1 MVAELYPRL
10 RNARSRTRHGSAVRH
25 VDVPARAPR
34 LLNRRAQIGHERV
47 AALDERQRL
56 LPRRRVVTILA
67 HGAEILLPGGGT
79 SPHHPIDDMLHRIF
93 LLPGNIISHTPAPR

>member
-47 AALDERQRL
+47 AALDECQRF
-56 LPRRRVVTILA
+56 LPPPRVVPILA
-67 HGAEILLPGGGT
+67 HGAEVLLPRRGYPPPPPNDPSRHQLFL
-79 SPHHPIDDMLHRIF
+79 SPAT
-93 LLPGNIISHTPAPR
+93 TP